1 MVEPSS
7 LTALRHGSWLAGSF
21 VTGVLM
27 TPLIYSNR
35 VVSREVP
42 RKGSVPGGKQ
52 T

>member
-1 MVEPSS
+1 MAEPSS

-21 VTGVLM
+21 VTGVVM

-35 VVSREVP
+35 VVSSEVP